1 MRGTRTDSTVLDLT
15 WLDDQLSRRPPASV
29 AVLDIDS
36 TIMDT
41 ALRNRRIL
49 QAAARPFPAIAP
61 VVEAMTDEDLGWGA
75 AELACRWSSW

>member
-41 ALRNRRIL
+41 ASETSFFGSAVSPSS
-49 QAAARPFPAIAP
+49 AAASER
-61 VVEAMTDEDLGWGA
+61 
-75 AELACRWSSW
+75 S